1 MGHWLMDTAGI
12 GSIIVLGVGL
22 SVAFAYVYMLHWIL
36 SAPRDPVPA
45 EVGTKDEEESIAV
58 EAGGEKA

>member
-22 SVAFAYVYMLHWIL
+22 FVAFAYVYMLRWIL
-36 SAPRDPVPA
+36 GAPPDPVPA
-45 EVGTKDEEESIAV
+45 EVGSKDGEEIIAA
-58 EAGGEKA
+58 EAGGEEA